1 MTLEIP
7 EELSARELEIL
18 RLVATGATNQQIAQE
33 LAISIN
39 TVKAHLRNVFA
50 KLMVESRTEAT
61 LYAIQHGLI
70 EVAAPAEDDAS
81 VGAASATEQ
90 DDAAAPEAG
99 HEPAPGRETPVIPSP
114 HTLAWPVALSQRI
127 ALVVGALLVV
137 AVAAWPQAQ
146 ANATPTNNRFI
157 DQPIQVSASAKAEAL
172 SRWQT
177 VAQISTPRSRFA
189 QAELN
194 GIIYVFSGLTEEG
207 WTPFVEALDTHTN
220 QWERR
225 ANKPTA
231 VANVGAAVVDGLIYV
246 PGGYDAN
253 NSVRDILEVYD
264 PQQDQWATAAPM
276 PRPICNYA
284 IAPVKGGFY
293 LFGGWDGNTYLD
305 TVYYYDAATD
315 TWHEKPSLAVAR
327 GDIAAATVGSRIYLI
342 GGYDGATEY
351 DLCISYDL
359 ELEAAGQDPWRTH
372 APMSVGR
379 AGHSVA
385 ASEGTLYVVGGGWD
399 SYLSY
404 SERYDIANDL
414 WSTFESPIVGEWRTL
429 GLSAVGNGNGLMLYA
444 LGGWNGGYLGA
455 VQVYQAA
462 PFRVYLPLP

>member
-1 MTLEIP
+1 MTQELP

-18 RLVATGATNQQIAQE
+18 KLVATGATNQQIAQA
-33 LAISIN
+33 LSISIN

-70 EVAAPAEDDAS
+70 EVAASTEGDSAEDAS
-81 VGAASATEQ
+81 SAEEG
-90 DDAAAPEAG
+90 DAAPEVE
-99 HEPAPGRETPVIPSP
+99 HLPPLEREMPALPSP
-114 HTLAWPVALSQRI
+114 HTLAWPLALSQRI
-127 ALVVGALLVV
+127 ALVVGALLILT
-137 AVAAWPQAQ
+137 VAAWPRAQ
-146 ANATPTNNRFI
+146 ANTTPANSRFI
-157 DQPIQVSASAKAEAL
+157 DQPIQVSSSAEAESS

-194 GIIYVFSGLTEEG
+194 GVIYVLSGLTEEG
-207 WTPFVEALDTHTN
+207 WTPSVEALDTATN

-246 PGGYDAN
+246 PGGYDEN
-253 NSVRDILEVYD
+253 NTVRDILEVYD
-264 PQQDQWATAAPM
+264 PQQDRWTTAAPL

-284 IAPVKGGFY
+284 IAPVEGGFY
-293 LFGGWDGNTYLD
+293 LFGGWDGTGYLD
-305 TVYYYDAATD
+305 TVTYYDVAAD
-315 TWHEKPSLAVAR
+315 NWQQKPPLAVAR
-327 GDIAAATVGSRIYLI
+327 GDIAATTVGSRIYLI

-351 DLCISYDL
+351 DLCLSYDL
-359 ELEAAGQDPWRTH
+359 EMVAAGQDPWRTH

-379 AGHSVA
+379 AGHSVV
-385 ASEGTLYVVGGGWD
+385 ASAGTLYVVGGGWG

-404 SERYDIANDL
+404 NERYDVANDL
-414 WSTFESPIVGEWRTL
+414 WSTFESPILGEWRTL
-429 GLSAVGNGNGLMLYA
+429 GLSAVGNGKGLMLYA

-462 PFRVYLPLP
+462 PFRVYIPLP